1 MGAVGNISLHY
12 PLAYQKWLEQD
23 VESNGINLNRL
34 ATDLTVE
41 KGVLLLETK

>member
-23 VESNGINLNRL
+23 GINLNRL

>member
-23 VESNGINLNRL
+23 GIKLNYL
-34 ATDLTVE
+34 AKELTVE
-41 KGVLLLETK
+41 KGELLPETK

>member
-12 PLAYQKWLEQD
+12 PLAYQKWLEQ
-23 VESNGINLNRL
+23 EGIDLSEL

-41 KGVLLLETK
+41 DGELLPETKQGN